1 MMELT
6 FAHDIAELPK
16 MLAFNYDE
24 LKQGLTE
31 YLSKFKGMVVT
42 EDGIKAAEAD
52 RANINKTR
60 DAIKRARIDIKK
72 QAFDAFETKAKELEK
87 MCDNASEEIA
97 KQLREFEEQRKAA
110 KQKAVLELKEAVLG
124 EEFAED
130 AEVAKSEFWRSYMNA
145 CWSRSKGAWANAGTS
160 LDSIEKELRETC
172 EKVRKDK
179 DTLTSFIGDDD
190 IDLKTVALTEFH
202 KAFDLAATLDYIK
215 HFKEEQKRIAEA
227 RAREEERKRELAAQ
241 EAARAAAQPEPTHE
255 TPKAPETH
263 QDAPENAQATVKT
276 ETYNLAVT
284 GTRGALKKLREY
296 GTSIGITFKN
306 LGNVAAK

>member
-6 FAHDIAELPK
+6 FAHNIAELPK

-24 LKQGLTE
+24 LKQGLTD
-31 YLSKFKGMVVT
+31 YLERFKGLVVT

-52 RANINKTR
+52 RANINRTR
-60 DAIKRARIDIKK
+60 DAIARARIDIKK

-87 MCDNASEEIA
+87 MCDDAGEEIS
-97 KQLREFEEQRKAA
+97 KQLRAFEEKRKAA
-110 KQKAVLELKEAVLG
+110 KQKAVVELKNLVLS
-124 EEFAED
+124 EEFADDDET
-130 AEVAKSEFWRSYMNA
+130 ANSEYWRQYMNA
-145 CWSRSKGAWANAGTS
+145 CWARKKGAWANAGTS
-160 LDSIEKELRETC
+160 LDNIEKELRETC
-172 EKVRKDK
+172 AKVKKDSE
-179 DTLTSFIGDDD
+179 TLTSFIGDDD

-202 KAFDLAATLDYIK
+202 KSFDLAATLDYIK

-227 RAREEERKRELAAQ
+227 RARDEERKRELAAQ
-241 EAARAAAQPEPTHE
+241 EAARAAAQPEPTPE

-263 QDAPENAQATVKT
+263 QDAPDNAQATVKT

-284 GTRGALKKLREY
+284 GTREALKKLREY